1 MYVPNDMI
9 DVYVI
14 DDSGKCDKWNRV
26 DEGLFTDNHVQ
37 NGSRIYTQF
46 NKIYSV
52 RLNEDKTYEIT
63 FGDNFNG
70 MQPPKGS
77 SIYVFYFESNG
88 PDGKIEL
95 GEVSDVSLKHN
106 NASFGLDENTY
117 KKIFGD
123 ISSRFSELSE
133 KGKWKNI
140 EPSTDAIPEETVDEI
155 RRNAPEWFKS
165 GNRLVTC
172 SDWEYF
178 IKNNNAF
185 KGTVIDVKCQ
195 NNWGYIST
203 FYRWLYNIGVKQY
216 GNGHYYLDKSKIV
229 KIATYS
235 DAADVNNVYL
245 WIKTKSN
252 ADIY

>member
-14 DDSGKCDKWNRV
+14 DESGKCDKWNRV
-26 DEGLFTDNHVQ
+26 DEGLFTDNRVQ
-37 NGSRIYTQF
+37 NGSRLYTQYD
-46 NKIYSV
+46 KIYSV

-70 MQPPKGS
+70 MQPPKDS
-77 SIYVFYFESNG
+77 SIYVFYFDSNG
-88 PDGKIEL
+88 PDGKLEL
-95 GEVSDVSLKHN
+95 GDIADANIKHSSS
-106 NASFGLDENTY
+106 AFGLDKDTY
-117 KKIFGD
+117 KKVFGSTVGEND
-123 ISSRFSELSE
+123 DADKGFAYLSE
-133 KGKWKNI
+133 NGHWKNI

-185 KGTVIDVKCQ
+185 KGTVIDVKC
-195 NNWGYIST
+195 
-203 FYRWLYNIGVKQY
+203 
-216 GNGHYYLDKSKIV
+216 
-229 KIATYS
+229 
-235 DAADVNNVYL
+235 
-245 WIKTKSN
+245 
-252 ADIY
+252 